1 MSCRANVG
9 VVAALLAIA
18 AQLAAQ
24 RGGVNP
30 MDSIRR
36 LPGYRAAHDSTVF
49 LSSSRIAARV
59 PALARE
65 WNAYVARSRAVYD
78 KDTASM
84 ARELRAARRTA
95 MTRAPYVHDFSVKPF
110 MTKAWFSTDSAHRLA
125 RNILSFQAPNGG
137 WSKHVDF
144 SAHERQRGES
154 YFAES
159 DEWEWISTID
169 NDATTEEIR
178 FLARADSAR
187 RDARYEKAMSRAI
200 GYVLASQYP
209 NGCFPQVYPLQGSY
223 HDAATFNDDA
233 TVHVLRL
240 LQDVAEGHFAVATL
254 DQRTRALAALGA
266 GVECIVDAQFKVD
279 GRLTAWGQQHDPLTL
294 EPVSA
299 RSYELRS
306 LAAQE
311 SATIVDFLMS
321 LTAPSDRVV
330 RAVYAAT
337 DWLESVSTTG
347 LTYTDYKLEKQ
358 SGAGPIW
365 GRLYEI
371 GTNRVIMANR
381 DGVTLYD
388 WNKLTDRRSGYAW
401 YTTKPAATLATFR
414 QWSSAHA
421 RKP

>member
-1 MSCRANVG
+1 MTGRAKIG
-9 VVAALLAIA
+9 MMGMLLGFA
-18 AQLAAQ
+18 AQVTAQ
-24 RGGVNP
+24 RGTNP

-36 LPGYRAAHDSTVF
+36 LPAYRAAHDSVVF
-49 LSSSRIAARV
+49 LSPSRIAARA
-59 PALARE
+59 PALKRE
-65 WNAYVARSRAVYD
+65 WDAYVDRSRAAYD
-78 KDTASM
+78 RDTASM
-84 ARELRAARRTA
+84 ARELRASGRAA
-95 MTRAPYVHDFSVKPF
+95 MTRAPYAHDFSVTPL
-110 MTKAWFSTDSAHRLA
+110 MTKAWFAADSAQRWA

-144 SAHERQRGES
+144 TLHERKRGES

-159 DEWEWISTID
+159 NEWEWISTID
-169 NDATTEEIR
+169 NGATTEEIR
-178 FLARADSAR
+178 FLVRADSAR
-187 RDARYEKAMSRAI
+187 HDARFGRAI
-200 GYVLASQYP
+200 VRAVDYLLASQYP

-240 LQDVAEGHFAVATL
+240 LQDVADGHFGVATL

-266 GVECIVDAQFKVD
+266 GVECIVDAQLRVD

-311 SATIVDFLMS
+311 SATIVEFLMS
-321 LTAPSDRVV
+321 LTSPSDRVV

-337 DWLESVSTTG
+337 DWLESVATTG
-347 LTYTDYKLEKQ
+347 YTYTDYKLEKQ
-358 SGAGPIW
+358 ASAGPIW

-401 YTTKPAATLATFR
+401 YTVKPAETLTAFR
-414 QWSSAHA
+414 QWSRTHP